1 MGWPFAFASLSHEE
15 VLRRRQTLD
24 LYACAAHYSALA
36 PALLFLVF
44 RLARRAAVGSG
55 SGPGSHGQGQYEPVP
70 RSPVLRSPVA
80 AKARCRAA
88 PGSVAAR
95 WRRLR
100 WWLHDDVYVG
110 GAHWGR
116 RDEWILGLAWTAW
129 LLALCV
135 LDTGKDYFHLT
146 KRFGAIAISQ
156 FPIQYLMAL
165 KALNPFAWVFRS
177 SHEDINRYHRVLG
190 RIIYLLL
197 ILHIAFYSVYFFVAG
212 IWLRRFF
219 APIVFCGVVA
229 SVGMHGIATTSMVKV
244 REYSYRLF
252 FVTHLV
258 AAFSIPVLIFFHAPS
273 ARLYVIET
281 LVIFFLDLGVR
292 RVKTV
297 NSPSTLETIPGTNLV
312 MVSSSIPAS
321 KLKTFKAFPG
331 SHIYLNIPP
340 GSRTSAIPASQ
351 SGVFNF
357 LYNPFTVASVNE
369 DQGSITFIARTRA
382 GPMTAVLNQLASS
395 TPGSAAE
402 AITLAIEGP
411 YGSMG
416 KRFHDLLN
424 WGASRILLV
433 AGGVGATFALP
444 IYQAI
449 QTESPTVRVQLVW
462 AIRDAGDATWAVSDG
477 SSRKSVIDDPHIQLF
492 LTGDAGVAADADAD
506 ADNAAGGAVEMGPL
520 RRVGNGRL
528 VTNRSRRRPDIG
540 KIVDDTF
547 RQGLEEPIAVLVCG
561 PAEMS
566 TEVRRRVRPWVVRG
580 RKVWWHSESFGW

>member
-1 MGWPFAFASLSHEE
+1 MGWPYDFASLSPEE
-15 VLRRRQTLD
+15 KLQRRQTLD
-24 LYACAAHYSALA
+24 LYACTAHYSALA
-36 PALLFLVF
+36 PALVFLVF

-55 SGPGSHGQGQYEPVP
+55 SGPDDQGQYEPLP
-70 RSPVLRSPVA
+70 RSPVV
-80 AKARCRAA
+80 KARRRAA
-88 PGSVAAR
+88 PGRVAAQ

-100 WWLHDDVYVG
+100 WWLLDDVYFA
-110 GAHWGR
+110 GAHWGQ
-116 RDEWILGLAWTAW
+116 RDEWILGLAWTTW

-177 SHEDINRYHRVLG
+177 SHEEINRYHRVLG

-197 ILHIAFYSVYFFVAG
+197 VLHVIFYNVYFFVAG
-212 IWLRRFF
+212 TWLRRFF

-229 SVGMHGIATTSMVKV
+229 FVGMHGIATTSMVKA

-252 FVTHLV
+252 FITHLV
-258 AAFSIPVLIFFHAPS
+258 AAFFIPILIFFHAPS
-273 ARLYVIET
+273 ARLYVVET
-281 LVIFFLDLGVR
+281 LVIFLLDLGVR
-292 RVKTV
+292 KVTTV
-297 NSPSTLETIPGTNLV
+297 NSPSTLEIIPGTDLV
-312 MVSSSIPAS
+312 KISCSIPPR
-321 KLKTFKAFPG
+321 KLRPFKAFPG

-340 GSRTSAIPASQ
+340 GSRTSATPASQ
-351 SGVFNF
+351 SGVFDF

-369 DQGSITFIARTRA
+369 DQGSITIIARTRG
-382 GPMTAVLNQLASS
+382 GPMTAVLNQFASS
-395 TPGSAAE
+395 TPGPPADARK
-402 AITLAIEGP
+402 IPLAIEGP
-411 YGSMG
+411 YGAMG
-416 KRFHDLLN
+416 KHFHDLLD
-424 WGASRILLV
+424 WDAGRILLV

-449 QTESPTVRVQLVW
+449 RNELPTAKVQLVW
-462 AIRDAGDATWAVSDG
+462 AIRSAGDATWAVPNG
-477 SSRKSVIDDPHIQLF
+477 SSGKSVLNDPHIQLF
-492 LTGDAGVAADADAD
+492 LTGDMGVADDADD
-506 ADNAAGGAVEMGPL
+506 AAGGTVEMGAL
-520 RRVGNGRL
+520 HRGANGRFL
-528 VTNRSRRRPDIG
+528 TNRNRRRPDIE

-566 TEVRRRVRPWVVRG
+566 TEVRRRVRLWVMRG